1 MTVTEKTAPSQTDTL
16 SFEFDLQHPPEK
28 VWRALTDPTLLADWL
43 MEWAGRPHRPYRSVR
58 ALLRDLQD
66 AGFIVEVEP

>member
-1 MTVTEKTAPSQTDTL
+1 MTEDQQNRLND
-16 SFEFDLQHPPEK
+16 
-28 VWRALTDPTLLADWL
+28 LLADWL